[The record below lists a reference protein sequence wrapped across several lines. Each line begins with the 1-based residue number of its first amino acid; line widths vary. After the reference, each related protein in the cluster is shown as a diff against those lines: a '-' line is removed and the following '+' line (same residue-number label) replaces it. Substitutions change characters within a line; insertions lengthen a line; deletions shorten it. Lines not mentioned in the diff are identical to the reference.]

1 MIQEVFALLQLFCCV
16 ATILGFEVCRLGWS
30 GRLAQHRRF
39 REMLGARFQVR
50 GYPTT
55 LLLNGQGQEA
65 RGCL

>member
-1 MIQEVFALLQLFCCV
+1 
-16 ATILGFEVCRLGWS
+16 LGWS
-30 GRLAQHRRF
+30 GSLAQHHRF

-65 RGCL
+65 RACQRRMNSLQTARQSPSRFEGE